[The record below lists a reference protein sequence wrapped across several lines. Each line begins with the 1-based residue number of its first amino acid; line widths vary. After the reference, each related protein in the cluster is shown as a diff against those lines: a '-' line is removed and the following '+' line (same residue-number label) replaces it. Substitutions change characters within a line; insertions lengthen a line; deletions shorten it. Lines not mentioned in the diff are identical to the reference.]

1 MLIRLVFFCFVLLM
15 FLKPVTF
22 AQEAAAG
29 GFALGEESGSPVGPS
44 PSTDPLPFWTK
55 PFGLNNPPANSATQF
70 SASAESDFILGA
82 IVACMSLLVVA
93 IFRLPTRP
101 TAEALTKFRNERD
114 ISLLMGI
121 GFIAM
126 GVGELYVGFRSG
138 RMEYIRQFR
147 PNVWISYSDS
157 KVFFSFLGLVYSV
170 MVVMGVAF
178 VKMTFEPSVAVAPF
192 FKHAPVLRFVWLI
205 VICTVIFALIFLR

>member
-1 MLIRLVFFCFVLLM
+1 MLIRLGLFCFVLLM

-29 GFALGEESGSPVGPS
+29 GLARGEESGSPVGPS
-44 PSTDPLPFWTK
+44 SSTDPLPFWTK

-93 IFRLPTRP
+93 IFRLPTP
-101 TAEALTKFRNERD
+101 TEALTKFRNERD

-157 KVFFSFLGLVYSV
+157 KVFFSFLGLVYSM